1 MTHPQTLQRIALI
14 CIGGLMAT
22 MAYWL
27 LVFAKLMPPHTV
39 WLWLAGVELPLLLA
53 VPGLLAGRPYTFAWL
68 SLASLFYFG
77 GALTDLIANPAGR
90 HASLPATL
98 LALGVFGSCVLFPKA
113 LKAARQTR
121 R

>member
-1 MTHPQTLQRIALI
+1 MIHPQSLQRLTLI
-14 CIGGLMAT
+14 CLGGLMAT

-27 LVFAKLMPPHTV
+27 LGFSSLMPPHMIWA
-39 WLWLAGVELPLLLA
+39 WLIGVEIPLLLA

-77 GALTDLIANPAGR
+77 GARTDLIANPAER

-98 LALGVFGSCVLFPKA
+98 LALGIFVGCVLFPKS
-113 LKAARQTR
+113 LKAYR
-121 R
+121 RRR

>member
-1 MTHPQTLQRIALI
+1 MIRPQILQRIALV

-22 MAYWL
+22 MGYWL
-27 LVFAKLMPPHTV
+27 LAFANLMPPHTV
-39 WLWLAGVELPLLLA
+39 WLWLVGVELPLLLA

-113 LKAARQTR
+113 LKAARQMPR
-121 R
+121 